1 MNKSNKFKLKT
12 VIWEI
17 TLKCNLNC
25 IHCGSKAKDIR
36 KNELNTE
43 EALEFCKDLAKL
55 KVEKVCLMGGEPF
68 LRKDWHVI
76 AETLEKY
83 GIGWSI
89 VSNGQI
95 IKNNI
100 HFLKKLNPFTV
111 GISIDGAKS
120 QTHDYIRGKEGTF
133 SKTLKSINLLKKNE
147 IPVSIITSVNKLNLK
162 ELKSIRKLIAGK
174 YLAWQIQDCVPIG
187 RFPRNLMLSEKEYY
201 AVALFIVSTLNN
213 FKNFKIYISGAH
225 DFGYFSRYLPNVQLS
240 QWKGCQAGIS
250 VIGVQSNGNIK
261 GCLSLPDNLIEA
273 NIREE
278 KINNIWTNKEK
289 FLLNRNKNSSQIDGK
304 NICLKCFRFKDCK
317 GGCQGFS
324 YALTGKFYNHPY
336 CLLKYE
342 LKNLKESPLFGN
354 ILSKNIFS
362 KIQSEYLKYK
372 FFISQNIRS

>member
-1 MNKSNKFKLKT
+1 MKKIPRFKLET

-43 EALEFCKDLAKL
+43 EALNFCKDLAKL

-68 LRKDWHVI
+68 LREDWYLI
-76 AETLEKY
+76 AETLEND

-89 VSNGQI
+89 VSNGQVI
-95 IKNNI
+95 EDNI
-100 HFLKKLNPFTV
+100 HLLKKLNPFTV
-111 GISIDGAKS
+111 GISVDGAKS
-120 QTHDYIRGKEGTF
+120 QTHDYLRGKEGTF
-133 SKTLKSINLLKKNE
+133 SNAIKSIKLLKKNN

-162 ELKSIRKLIAGK
+162 ELKSISKLIAGQ

-187 RFPRNLMLSEKEYY
+187 RFPRNLLLSKREYY

-213 FKNFKIYISGAH
+213 FKKFKLYISGAH
-225 DFGYFSRYLPNVQLS
+225 DFGYFSKYLPNVQIA

-261 GCLSLPDNLIEA
+261 GCLSLPDELIEG
-273 NIREE
+273 NILEE
-278 KINNIWTNKEK
+278 SIIKIWNDKEK
-289 FLLNRNKNSSQIDGK
+289 FLLNRNNNSHQFDDKS
-304 NICLKCFRFKDCK
+304 ICSKCFKFKDCK

-324 YALTGKFYNHPY
+324 HALTGKFYSHPY
-336 CLLKYE
+336 CLLNYE
-342 LKNLKESPLFGN
+342 LKYFKDRPLFGN
-354 ILSKNIFS
+354 ILTKNIFS
-362 KIQSEYLKYK
+362 KIQNEYLKYK